1 MSTAPG
7 PEPLEAGPGPRLL
20 RPHDRRWLLPL
31 LAVCAFVTLAT
42 LWIGAD
48 RDQVRNPDEAAY
60 AEQARSLLEDG
71 SLTVGFA
78 RHYHVRYPA
87 AIDHPEDFYPPG
99 NGTLLAASW
108 TLFGRSDFAS
118 SIPSILL
125 ACGIIPLL
133 AYLLARRLHAT
144 PPFAF
149 GCAIT
154 VLMDPEFRFHAY
166 QGLADLPLCAAVLA
180 TLVLALRSDLRSALL
195 AGIALGLGFWFKPT
209 ALLFVPGIALALF
222 LADRRPLRRSLSQ
235 IAVFG
240 LAMAVIGAPWLVRN
254 QQLYGDPMYSGNKH
268 LTATAND
275 PSFRYTDT
283 RKVYWADP
291 DYDLPKLGSS
301 VERFGVGPV
310 VRRFVSHLQQ
320 IVVDHGR
327 SAFGL
332 IFAVAAATMILHR
345 RVFAV
350 LVVIVSFSVAL
361 SAVFAVHY
369 RYLMP
374 AFPMVAAV
382 TWTFADRVV
391 RRILHAPGPPLV
403 WSWARSPG
411 RVAILLAILG
421 ALPSTAQFAR
431 NLALGKR
438 DFAPGTEVPMHQAAA
453 WAGEHLAPEARV
465 MTTEALLFRHNS
477 GLRAVNTPWDR
488 PDAMDAVVEHHGI
501 GYLIV
506 PDSGQFSENTAKFL
520 GPYLDAYRDRWR
532 PHPLSPD
539 TRFRVYVREG
549 ADPPR

>member
-1 MSTAPG
+1 
-7 PEPLEAGPGPRLL
+7 
-20 RPHDRRWLLPL
+20 
-31 LAVCAFVTLAT
+31 
-42 LWIGAD
+42 
-48 RDQVRNPDEAAY
+48 
-60 AEQARSLLEDG
+60 
-71 SLTVGFA
+71 
-78 RHYHVRYPA
+78 
-87 AIDHPEDFYPPG
+87 
-99 NGTLLAASW
+99 
-108 TLFGRSDFAS
+108 
-118 SIPSILL
+118 
-125 ACGIIPLL
+125 
-133 AYLLARRLHAT
+133 
-144 PPFAF
+144 
-149 GCAIT
+149 
-154 VLMDPEFRFHAY
+154 
-166 QGLADLPLCAAVLA
+166 
-180 TLVLALRSDLRSALL
+180 
-195 AGIALGLGFWFKPT
+195 
-209 ALLFVPGIALALF
+209 
-222 LADRRPLRRSLSQ
+222 
-235 IAVFG
+235 
-240 LAMAVIGAPWLVRN
+240 
-254 QQLYGDPMYSGNKH
+254 
-268 LTATAND
+268 
-275 PSFRYTDT
+275 
-283 RKVYWADP
+283 
-291 DYDLPKLGSS
+291 
-301 VERFGVGPV
+301 
-310 VRRFVSHLQQ
+310 
-320 IVVDHGR
+320 
-327 SAFGL
+327 
-332 IFAVAAATMILHR
+332 
-345 RVFAV
+345 
-350 LVVIVSFSVAL
+350 VIVSFSVAL